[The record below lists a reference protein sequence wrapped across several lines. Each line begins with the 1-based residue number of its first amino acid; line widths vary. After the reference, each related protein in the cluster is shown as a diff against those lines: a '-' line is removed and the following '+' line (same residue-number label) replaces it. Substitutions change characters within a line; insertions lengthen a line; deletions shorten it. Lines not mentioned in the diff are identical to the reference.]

1 MCAWALHVDKSGVMT
16 GTDIGKLVV
25 QRGTSDIARIG
36 EILGGQVRI
45 ELFESAARPDTESVW
60 VPITNVQRVRL
71 GTQTRVFFQDAQ
83 QRWRAGRVVGGGPDI
98 YYVRLP
104 NMDVDLQLPE
114 SRLRVRWERP
124 THDPLQVLLSQA
136 NETPR
141 YRDAREPVR
150 RLLLAERRATAS
162 ATGIMSAGVRL
173 HAHQISAALRIIR
186 DPVQRYLLADEV
198 GMGKTIQAGFVMRQL
213 LLDAPGRRIGIIVP
227 DALVGQWR
235 SELLDKFYLDDFPLS
250 NGRLPFEVV
259 PHSATDR
266 WADLL
271 GVDMLVID
279 EAHLLVRTTGPMD
292 SQYRELSLL
301 AHRAPRLLMLSAT
314 PFSRSSSTHLALLN
328 LLDPQLFRW
337 EDREGFE
344 RLLEAR
350 RELAMAIFGLDEE
363 PDADNPELLQLQFDE
378 ILNLVPRDVTLSA
391 AVDDAMQLF
400 GPPGTDPETVDIDA
414 LRRSVAAVRTHVSET
429 YRLHHRVIR
438 NRRHH
443 IEMERLD
450 DDGLLTPFEFAG
462 RKRPTVL
469 RLDTPETDTAAS
481 LVAQWA
487 TGVAAAV
494 LDDGLDP
501 APYGLALGVLVS
513 RTGGPAGDLLA
524 ALDYRVRGVDTEVL
538 QVAEKA
544 MMDAAPALPLES
556 SLAEVLRDSIGMGGL
571 DALAAR
577 VKSKCRVPG
586 RAIVFCGR
594 GVLAAELAPRLR
606 RDDPAARVHELINGK
621 SEVIWKEEVDR
632 WRSTGGILITDDSGD
647 VGHNF
652 QDATLVIHVR
662 MPWNANSLEQRIG
675 RVDRY
680 SSKPPATQFVM
691 ADADVEGIPTAWLKV
706 LANGFGVFTESISAM
721 QEAVDDLTR
730 NIWSTMLTDGME
742 GFLANTDSIQGE
754 LLQEK
759 RRINEVDA
767 LESSY
772 GTHADGAAMALAI
785 AQYEEKPE
793 QIERPYRL
801 LIEGAEGIRLHGRE
815 NSDGS
820 VTFERHSRA
829 DPLLSARLLT
839 RLMTVDSARSGF
851 FDRWKLR
858 PTRRLFRRGNPFID
872 GVEKLLAFDDRGQ
885 AAAMWRRCPGY
896 EEPHAFFGFDF
907 IVETD
912 TAPIIDAIGDDRA
925 IEPIARR
932 RADNALRPQQHRI
945 WVPTTSSDV
954 VDNAQLAAYLS
965 LPMKDGGR
973 DTNLNPERISALHTV
988 VGGEKNFEAVA
999 KSGYQIALD
1008 HIQAA
1013 ADLLDACD
1021 KAADNV
1027 RTETE
1032 RVLAQSRARSQAAGL
1047 VSDPRALET
1056 EVAIG
1061 RAIEKAVTNPIIR
1074 LTTVSCVVLSTQPW
1088 SDYVAQ

>member
-1 MCAWALHVDKSGVMT
+1 MT
-16 GTDIGKLVV
+16 STAVGKLVV
-25 QRGTSDIARIG
+25 QRGTSDIARIA
-36 EILGGQVRI
+36 EIAGGQVRL
-45 ELFESAARPDTESVW
+45 ELFESAAHPVSESRW
-60 VPITNVQRVRL
+60 VPVTEVQRVRL
-71 GTQTRVFFQDAQ
+71 GTQTRVFFQDGQ
-83 QRWRAGRVVGGGPDI
+83 GRWRAGRVIGGGPDV

-104 NMDVDLQLPE
+104 NIDVDFQLPE

-141 YRDAREPVR
+141 YRDVREPVR

-162 ATGIMSAGVRL
+162 ATGVMSAGVRL

-213 LLDAPGRRIGIIVP
+213 LLDSPGRRIGIIVP

-235 SELLDKFYLDDFPLS
+235 SELLDKFYLDDFPLP
-250 NGRLPFEVV
+250 NGRLPFQIV
-259 PHSATDR
+259 PHSKPDR
-266 WADLL
+266 WDDLL
-271 GVDMLVID
+271 DVDMLVID
-279 EAHLLVRTTGPMD
+279 EAHLLARTTGPVD
-292 SQYRELSLL
+292 SPYRELAML

-314 PFSRSSSTHLALLN
+314 PFSRNSSTHLALLN

-337 EDREGFE
+337 EDREEFE

-350 RELAMAIFGLDEE
+350 RELAVAIFSLDEE

-378 ILNLVPRDVTLSA
+378 ILNLVPHDVTLSA
-391 AVDDAMQLF
+391 TVDDAMQLF

-414 LRRSVAAVRTHVSET
+414 LRRSVAIVRTHVSET

-438 NRRHH
+438 NRRHN

-462 RKRPTVL
+462 RKRPSVL
-469 RLDTPETDTAAS
+469 RLDAPETDAAAS

-494 LDDGLDP
+494 LDDELDP

-513 RTGGPAGDLLA
+513 RTGGPASDLLA
-524 ALDYRVRGVDTEVL
+524 ALEYRVRGLDTDVL
-538 QVAEKA
+538 QVTEKVI
-544 MMDAAPALPLES
+544 MDAAPALPLES
-556 SLAEVLRDSIGMGGL
+556 NLTELLRDSVGMGGL
-571 DALAAR
+571 VALAAR
-577 VKSKCRVPG
+577 VKAACKVPG
-586 RAIVFCGR
+586 QAIVFCGR
-594 GVLAAELAPRLR
+594 GALAAELAARLR
-606 RDDPAARVHELINGK
+606 SDDPGARVHELLHGQSEEASREEIN
-621 SEVIWKEEVDR
+621 R
-632 WRSTGGILITDDSGD
+632 WRSTGGILITDESGD

-652 QDATLVIHVR
+652 QDATLVIHAR
-662 MPWNANSLEQRIG
+662 IPWNANSLEQRIG

-680 SSKPPATQFVM
+680 SNKPPATQFVI
-691 ADADVEGIPTAWLKV
+691 ADADVEGIPTAWMKV
-706 LANGFGVFTESISAM
+706 LANGFGVFTNSISAM
-721 QEAVDDLTR
+721 QEVVGDLAR
-730 NIWSTMLTDGME
+730 DVWSTMLTDGIE
-742 GFLANTDSIQGE
+742 GFLASSASIQSE

-759 RRINEVDA
+759 RRINEIDA

-785 AQYEEKPE
+785 AQYEDKPD
-793 QIERPYRL
+793 QIERPYRQ

-820 VTFERHSRA
+820 ITFERHPKA
-829 DPLLSARLLT
+829 DPLLSARLLVK
-839 RLMTVDSARSGF
+839 LMTVDNARSGF
-851 FDRWKLR
+851 FDRWKLK

-872 GVEKLLAFDDRGQ
+872 GLEKLLAFDDRGQ
-885 AAAMWRRCPGY
+885 AAAMWRRYPGY

-907 IVETD
+907 IVEAD
-912 TAPIIDAIGDDRA
+912 IEPIVDAIGDDRA

-945 WVPTTSSDV
+945 WVSTTSSDV
-954 VDNAQLAAYLS
+954 VENSQLAAYLS
-965 LPMKDGGR
+965 LPMKNGGR

-988 VGGEKNFEAVA
+988 VGGEKNFEVVA
-999 KSGYQIALD
+999 RSCYQIALD
-1008 HIQAA
+1008 HLQAA
-1013 ADLLDACD
+1013 ADLIDVCD

-1047 VSDPRALET
+1047 VGDPRALDA

-1061 RAIEKAVTNPIIR
+1061 RAIEKAVMNPTTR
-1074 LTTVSCVVLSTQPW
+1074 LTTVSCVILSAHSW
-1088 SDYVAQ
+1088 SDYVA

>member
-1 MCAWALHVDKSGVMT
+1 MT
-16 GTDIGKLVV
+16 NSDVGKLVV

-36 EILGGQVRI
+36 EITDGQVRL
-45 ELFESAARPDTESVW
+45 EQFESPAQPVVEARW
-60 VPITNVQRVRL
+60 VPLADVQRVRL
-71 GTQTRVFFQDAQ
+71 GTQSRVFFQDAQ
-83 QRWRAGRVVGGGPDI
+83 HRWRAGRVIGGGPDI

-104 NMDVDLQLPE
+104 NVEVDLQVPE
-114 SRLRVRWERP
+114 NLLRVRWERP

-250 NGRLPFEVV
+250 NGRLPFQIV
-259 PHSATDR
+259 PHSEPDR
-266 WADLL
+266 WVDLL

-279 EAHLLVRTTGPMD
+279 EAHLLARTTGPMD
-292 SQYRELSLL
+292 SPYRELAML
-301 AHRAPRLLMLSAT
+301 AHRAPRLLLLSAT

-337 EDREGFE
+337 EAREEFE
-344 RLLEAR
+344 HLLEAR
-350 RELAMAIFGLDEE
+350 RELAVAIFGLDEE

-378 ILNLVPRDVTLSA
+378 ILNLVPHDVTLSA

-414 LRRSVAAVRTHVSET
+414 LRRSVATVRTHVSET

-438 NRRHH
+438 NRRHN

-450 DDGLLTPFEFAG
+450 DDGLLAPFELAG
-462 RKRPTVL
+462 RKRPAVL
-469 RLDTPETDTAAS
+469 RLDAPETDAAAS
-481 LVAQWA
+481 LVAQWT

-494 LDDGLDP
+494 LDDELDP

-513 RTGGPAGDLLA
+513 RTGGPASDLLA
-524 ALDYRVRGVDTEVL
+524 ALDYRVHGVDTDVL
-538 QVAEKA
+538 QVTEKA
-544 MMDAAPALPLES
+544 ILDAAPALPFES
-556 SLAEVLRDSIGMGGL
+556 SLTEVLRDSIGMGGVV
-571 DALAAR
+571 ALAAR
-577 VKSKCRVPG
+577 VNAACKVPG
-586 RAIVFCGR
+586 QAIVFCGR
-594 GVLAAELAPRLR
+594 GTLAAELAARLR
-606 RDDPAARVHELINGK
+606 SDAPAVRVHELLNGK
-621 SEVIWKEEVDR
+621 PEQTGKEEVDR

-652 QDATLVIHVR
+652 QDATLVVHVR

-680 SSKPPATQFVM
+680 SNKPPAAQFVI
-691 ADADVEGIPTAWLKV
+691 ADADAEGVPTAWMKV
-706 LANGFGVFTESISAM
+706 LANGFGIFTESISAM
-721 QEAVDDLTR
+721 QEVVDDLAR
-730 NIWSTMLTDGME
+730 DVWSTMLTDGIE
-742 GFLANTDSIQGE
+742 GFLASSDSIQSE
-754 LLQEK
+754 LLREK
-759 RRINEVDA
+759 RRINEIDA

-785 AQYEEKPE
+785 ALYEEKPD
-793 QIERPYRL
+793 QIERPYRQ

-820 VTFERHSRA
+820 ITFERHPKA
-829 DPLLSARLLT
+829 DPLVSVRLLT
-839 RLMTVDSARSGF
+839 KLMTVEAVRSGF
-851 FDRWKLR
+851 FDRWKLK

-907 IVETD
+907 IIEAD
-912 TAPIIDAIGDDRA
+912 TGPIVGTIGDDRT

-932 RADNALRPQQHRI
+932 RADNVLRPQQHRI
-945 WVPTTSSDV
+945 WVPATSSDV
-954 VDNAQLAAYLS
+954 LDNSQLAAYLS

-988 VGGEKNFEAVA
+988 IGGEKNFEVVA
-999 KSGYQIALD
+999 KSCYQIALD
-1008 HIQAA
+1008 HLQAA
-1013 ADLLDACD
+1013 ADLLDVCG

-1027 RTETE
+1027 RTETG
-1032 RVLAQSRARSQAAGL
+1032 RVLAQSRARTQAAGL
-1047 VSDPRALET
+1047 VSDPRALDA

-1061 RAIEKAVTNPIIR
+1061 HAIEKAVTNPTIR

-1088 SDYVAQ
+1088 SDYVA